1 MILTGPPHLQSCK
14 TCSFSPIQQLKDL
27 VSAKVRLAPNFL
39 LQRWQDERT
48 NPKEN
53 NMNHQ
58 NSMQPNSQKLYRIN
72 QVLEVIPVSKT
83 TWWNGVRDGRFP
95 KPIRNGRMTFWK
107 SGDIDSFIDAPN
119 PPDLSKLEPKSK

>member
-1 MILTGPPHLQSCK
+1 
-14 TCSFSPIQQLKDL
+14 
-27 VSAKVRLAPNFL
+27 
-39 LQRWQDERT
+39 
-48 NPKEN
+48 
-53 NMNHQ
+53 MNHQ

-107 SGDIDSFIDAPN
+107 SEDIESFIDT
-119 PPDLSKLEPKSK
+119 LSTVELSQLEPPSK